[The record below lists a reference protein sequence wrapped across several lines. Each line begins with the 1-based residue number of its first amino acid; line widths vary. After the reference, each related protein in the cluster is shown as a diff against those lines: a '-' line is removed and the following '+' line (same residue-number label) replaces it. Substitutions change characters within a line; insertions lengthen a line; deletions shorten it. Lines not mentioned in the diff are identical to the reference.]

1 MRSSARPGWQQLT
14 ALVSLSAGGAITG
27 FNFVP
32 GTTSDLTSPTSVPVH
47 LMALEQSAKASQTS
61 DGALRSAI
69 VNVASY
75 YLRMAKHKTPAE
87 MEAIIWQ
94 HDSVDGA
101 DHGQSCA
108 AFASLML
115 ELAAQ
120 VVGQQSWVSG
130 GSSYPWPLHDW
141 ADARVN
147 PNPASMGIISIQ
159 QDAAAHGRWH
169 ALGDGYQ
176 PQPGDWVVF
185 DGHVEVVTKYAPG
198 VLETIGG
205 DSLPNFSVNAHEFSG
220 PLPAQGVIGFVNNGA
235 LAAAPAASSGAQA
248 PAAGNGAGGVQA
260 PAAGSGSG
268 GAGGAQAQAAAQEPA
283 AVPGGSAPAATQAVP
298 SPDGGAAI
306 PGAPAAPGH
315 SKPRSWLRRHAD
327 QARSRATQDRAPAR
341 RASADPAGD
350 AAVPGLA
357 PTSPATAGRAAA
369 AGTAAIPGLPGGT
382 HHQPARPPAPPARDQ
397 PAAPPARAQR
407 SAGAPAAPANATSA
421 QQAFIDQIAPG
432 AMATQ
437 QRYGVPAAVTIAQA
451 IDESGWGQSGL
462 ATRDHNLFGMKGT
475 GPAGSDLQPTQE
487 FENGQMVSVSA
498 SFRVYR
504 DIAESIE
511 DHGKQLATS
520 GYYTHAMA
528 QRHDPNAFAAALTG
542 IYATDPQYGAKLVSL
557 MRQYDLYRY
566 DSAAPAPVSHPHAP
580 SAAAIPGLPHT
591 SPAAPRA
598 AATPAPTRSR
608 TPSPAPP
615 SPSPARSPRPSSP
628 APSRSP
634 DPTSSPSPA
643 PTRSPGPT
651 SGPAPGP
658 SRTPAPSPSPSPSR
672 SRARPP
678 AATPAPAHP
687 PAPAPA
693 RATRPARRSQP
704 AQASQPARSRQPQPA
719 PTAQPEPDRGRVPR
733 RPPAAARPSSDAAAR
748 APARSARAVPAVETV
763 SAVRLP
769 KSASGPARRTATRR
783 AAGPSRK
790 YQQPMPAA
798 VKNAFIALAKVPIIR
813 AEPLYRDVAS
823 NSGIQWQL
831 LAACDWMECES
842 RPRYS
847 PVNGEKLGT
856 RNSDGTVY
864 RTKSEALAQ
873 CADDLVDL
881 ASAVYGIDLTSPTT
895 LSVRDLANVFAAFR
909 WGGLLTLH
917 RTSAMEFPYSVAGL
931 TDQHTRMRWPNID
944 EPNAPDRPGSRFRLP
959 FGAVPVVLSLSYP
972 ATA

>member
-1 MRSSARPGWQQLT
+1 MT

-32 GTTSDLTSPTSVPVH
+32 GTTSDLSSPTSVPVH
-47 LMALEQSAKASQTS
+47 LMALEQSAKPAQTS
-61 DGALRSAI
+61 DGTLRSAI
-69 VNVASY
+69 VNVAGY

-120 VVGQQSWVSG
+120 VVGQQSWVTG
-130 GSSYPWPLHDW
+130 GSSYPWALHGW

-169 ALGDGYQ
+169 PLGDGYQ

-198 VLETIGG
+198 VLQTIGG

-235 LAAAPAASSGAQA
+235 VAAAPAASGDAQA
-248 PAAGNGAGGVQA
+248 PAAD
-260 PAAGSGSG
+260 SGSG
-268 GAGGAQAQAAAQEPA
+268 GEDGAQAQAAAAQGPA
-283 AVPGGSAPAATQAVP
+283 AVPGGSAPAATQAMS
-298 SPDGGAAI
+298 SPAGGAAI
-306 PGAPAAPGH
+306 PGASAAPGQ
-315 SKPRSWLRRHAD
+315 SKPRNWLRRHAD
-327 QARSRATQDRAPAR
+327 QARPRAAQDRSSAR
-341 RASADPAGD
+341 RASADSAGN
-350 AAVPGLA
+350 AAVPGLV
-357 PTSPATAGRAAA
+357 PTRPATAGRAAA
-369 AGTAAIPGLPGGT
+369 AGTAAIPGLPGPA
-382 HHQPARPPAPPARDQ
+382 HHRPARPPSNQAQDQ
-397 PAAPPARAQR
+397 PAAAPARAQH
-407 SAGAPAAPANATSA
+407 STGAPAAPANATSA

-432 AMATQ
+432 AKVTQ

-511 DHGKQLATS
+511 DHGKLLATS

-528 QRHDPNAFAAALTG
+528 QRHDPNSFAAALTG

-566 DSAAPAPVSHPHAP
+566 DSASPAPVSRGPAP

-591 SPAAPRA
+591 TPAASGGSPATGPAAGPAPAAAPAPPA
-598 AATPAPTRSR
+598 AATPSPKRSR
-608 TPSPAPP
+608 APSPAPS

-628 APSRSP
+628 PSPAASRSP
-634 DPTSSPSPA
+634 DPSSSPSPA
-643 PTRSPGPT
+643 RTPDPSSSP
-651 SGPAPGP
+651 SPGP
-658 SRTPAPSPSPSPSR
+658 SRTPAPSSSPSVPAPQPSPQPSR
-672 SRARPP
+672 RPS
-678 AATPAPAHP
+678 
-687 PAPAPA
+687 PA
-693 RATRPARRSQP
+693 RTGQATRTP
-704 AQASQPARSRQPQPA
+704 PQ
-719 PTAQPEPDRGRVPR
+719 EPGRVRGPR
-733 RPPAAARPSSDAAAR
+733 R
-748 APARSARAVPAVETV
+748 APAAGPSSATAARTPARTGRAAPTVETV

-769 KSASGPARRTATRR
+769 KSASGPARRPATRR
-783 AAGPSRK
+783 AAGPSRR
-790 YQQPMPAA
+790 YQQPMPPS

-813 AEPLYRDVAS
+813 AEPLYRDVAG
-823 NSGIQWQL
+823 NSGIRWEL

-847 PVNGEKLGT
+847 PVHGEKLGT

-881 ASAVYGIDLTSPTT
+881 AAAVYGIDVTSPAI

-909 WGGLLTLH
+909 WGGLLRLH

-931 TDQHTRMRWPNID
+931 TDQHSRMRWPNID
-944 EPNAPDRPGSRFRLP
+944 EPNSPDKPGSRFRQP

>member
-1 MRSSARPGWQQLT
+1 VRSSARPGWQQLT

-47 LMALEQSAKASQTS
+47 LMALEQSAKPAQTS
-61 DGALRSAI
+61 DGTLRSAI
-69 VNVASY
+69 VNVANY

-120 VVGQQSWVSG
+120 VVGQQSWVTG

-159 QDAAAHGRWH
+159 QDATAHGRWH
-169 ALGDGYQ
+169 PLADGYQ

-198 VLETIGG
+198 ALQTIGG

-220 PLPAQGVIGFVNNGA
+220 PLAAHGVIGFVNNGT
-235 LAAAPAASSGAQA
+235 LAAAPEASSGAQA
-248 PAAGNGAGGVQA
+248 PA
-260 PAAGSGSG
+260 SG
-268 GAGGAQAQAAAQEPA
+268 GAGSGDGAQAQASDAQEPA
-283 AVPGGSAPAATQAVP
+283 AVPDGSAPAITQAVS

-306 PGAPAAPGH
+306 PGAAAAPDHNKG
-315 SKPRSWLRRHAD
+315 RSWLRRHAD
-327 QARSRATQDRAPAR
+327 QARSRAAQDRSPARRPSIAPAGNAAGPGPAPAR
-341 RASADPAGD
+341 
-350 AAVPGLA
+350 
-357 PTSPATAGRAAA
+357 PATAGQAGA
-369 AGTAAIPGLPGGT
+369 AGTAAIPGLPGPA
-382 HHQPARPPAPPARDQ
+382 HHRPARPPATPAQDQ
-397 PAAPPARAQR
+397 PAAAPARSQR
-407 SAGAPAAPANATSA
+407 SAGTPVAPANATSA
-421 QQAFIDQIAPG
+421 QQAFIEQIAPG

-511 DHGKQLATS
+511 DHGKLLATS

-557 MRQYDLYRY
+557 MQQYDLYRY
-566 DSAAPAPVSHPHAP
+566 DSAAPAPVSRGTAP
-580 SAAAIPGLPHT
+580 SSAAIPGLPHT
-591 SPAAPRA
+591 SPPSPRS
-598 AATPAPTRSR
+598 AATPAPKRSSP
-608 TPSPAPP
+608 PSPAPS

-643 PTRSPGPT
+643 PPRSPDPPSSPAPVPSRSPEPT
-651 SGPAPGP
+651 SRLSPA
-658 SRTPAPSPSPSPSR
+658 PSPSPSR
-672 SRARPP
+672 SRTRSP
-678 AATPAPAHP
+678 AATPAPAQP
-687 PAPAPA
+687 PTPAPA
-693 RATRPARRSQP
+693 RAQRPARASQSAPSRP
-704 AQASQPARSRQPQPA
+704 AQPARTA
-719 PTAQPEPDRGRVPR
+719 PPDPDRGRLPR
-733 RPPAAARPSSDAAAR
+733 RAPAAAR
-748 APARSARAVPAVETV
+748 APARSARAAPAVETV
-763 SAVRLP
+763 SAVRLANP
-769 KSASGPARRTATRR
+769 AGGPARRPTTRR
-783 AAGPSRK
+783 AAGPTRK

-881 ASAVYGIDLTSPTT
+881 ASAVYGIDLTSPKV

-931 TDQHTRMRWPNID
+931 TDQHSRMRWPNID